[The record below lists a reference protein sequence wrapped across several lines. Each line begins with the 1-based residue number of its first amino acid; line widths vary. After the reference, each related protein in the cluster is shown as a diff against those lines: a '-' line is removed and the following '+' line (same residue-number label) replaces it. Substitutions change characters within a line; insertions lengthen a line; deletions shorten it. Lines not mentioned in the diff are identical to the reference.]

1 MMDQARVVRLRAL
14 LIGNRQKE
22 VPRVHTL
29 SEDRGVRLH
38 RWRNHV
44 ICNSV
49 DYIIRMIKANTQ
61 WENGIMALVRVL
73 RGGQVTLPAEA
84 RKALGLSEGDYL
96 DLEVAEGTVTL
107 KPITVIDRAEADREL
122 DAILSRVKYIGP
134 EPPPSEDEMMDM
146 VADEVREVRAG
157 HAKGRS
163 R

>member
-1 MMDQARVVRLRAL
+1 
-14 LIGNRQKE
+14 
-22 VPRVHTL
+22 
-29 SEDRGVRLH
+29 
-38 RWRNHV
+38 
-44 ICNSV
+44 
-49 DYIIRMIKANTQ
+49 MIKANTQ

-84 RKALGLSEGDYL
+84 RKALRLSEGDYL